1 MENLTDKHLRFIDS
15 YLSNKNMT
23 ETCKDLKISRN
34 TAYTYL
40 KDENVKAEI
49 TKRRN
54 EVVNETNL
62 FLQDNLKECSKI
74 LMEIVKSPNTSP
86 QVKISAINSMFN
98 NWNKITES
106 NEILVKLADI
116 EEKLA
121 EQEQEN

>member
-74 LMEIVKSPNTSP
+74 LMEIVKSQNTSP